1 MPNGGPMASLKSDF
15 GYSSILL
22 QVTRQ
27 DREQEADEAKAT
39 PQEGNEPLPLTSG
52 ICRKGKH
59 ANIH

>member
-1 MPNGGPMASLKSDF
+1 MASLKSDF